1 MAAETDEDRIGPDT
15 GKPQPF
21 PTPPWESIADNQ
33 VVHDPIFLELVQGM
47 YASMPPKRQMQIKR
61 LGEQNFEYVRSSR
74 DKLLSKITDKLCNN
88 AASALF
94 GGSEKRRAVFVLGE
108 SDSGKTRA
116 LRELVARREEFKPRR
131 TSAGWAK
138 TFVHWEA
145 PKPLT
150 MKGFATKGLWACGYP
165 VEPNARYTEQELF
178 DLLKTQIR
186 EKRIIFMW
194 IDEMQHVFNSKTNAE
209 VQNVSDI
216 IKSLLQI
223 PGWPLHMILSGVPT
237 LANFLAP
244 EDGDRQLRN
253 RSYLV
258 HLSKMTASNSEMMLR
273 LQERVMEKAGV
284 QASETNTPA
293 FMERLTYASF
303 GAFGTM
309 VKRMQAAAS
318 EALFEAEMAR
328 FGSTDNV
335 EETAPVVVGLKHYAT
350 VYELETG
357 STAAQNIFLAGVN
370 EWSSISPLAAIDEIR
385 DGLPK
390 PKEGRRQRKKGAE

>member
-1 MAAETDEDRIGPDT
+1 MTAEANEDKIVPEAGN
-15 GKPQPF
+15 PQPVLN
-21 PTPPWESIADNQ
+21 PPWESIADNQ
-33 VVHDPIFLELVQGM
+33 VGHDPVFLELVQGM
-47 YASMPPKRQMQIKR
+47 YASMPPERQMQIKR
-61 LGEQNFEYVRSSR
+61 LGEQNYEYVRSSR
-74 DKLLSKITDKLCNN
+74 DKLLSKVTDKLCNN

-94 GGSEKRRAVFVLGE
+94 GGAEKRRAVFVVGE

-116 LRELVARREEFKPRR
+116 LRELVASREEFKPRR

-138 TFVHWEA
+138 TFVHWE
-145 PKPLT
+145 PGKPLT
-150 MKGFATKGLWACGYP
+150 MKGFATKGLAACGYP
-165 VEPNARYTEQELF
+165 LEPNARYTEQELF

-216 IKSLLQI
+216 VKSLLQI
-223 PGWPLHMILSGVPT
+223 PGWPLHIILSGVPT

-258 HLSKMTASNSEMMLR
+258 HLSKMTASNSEMMLN
-273 LQERVMEKAGV
+273 LQEHIMKKAGV
-284 QASETNTPA
+284 QMSETNTPA

-328 FGSTDNV
+328 FGTTDNAD
-335 EETAPVVVGLKHYAT
+335 EASPTMVGLKHYAT

-357 STAAQNIFLAGVN
+357 STKVQNIFLAGGN

-390 PKEGRRQRKKGAE
+390 PKDGRRQRKRAE